1 MARVT
6 EEDLRRIG
14 SDAAAAYVVDA
25 AEVSE
30 LPSPPPSPARTTTGG
45 DAAAEL
51 LGSLALDDEW
61 DETDDDD
68 DDTEDGDKDG
78 VSLGDGA
85 MTRSRVGRDGDLYLE
100 NARLRADLAANVA
113 LLATIDSDRVRASK
127 SAQTS
132 QVLSENDVGPVV
144 GVQTSRGSLGPM
156 GASMR
161 TSVVAMGRSM
171 QTAQA
176 STEGVGVQTSRT
188 LCAPAESEGA
198 STQTSQVLE
207 SEEGRH
213 EHARLL
219 AALRAR
225 EEEAGALRFELGRV
239 TRALRQRRRAS
250 HRWRAGRR
258 CRRLRVASPTRPG
271 RRRLIPSR
279 RSCERTTRLIH
290 LMSVSVS

>member
-14 SDAAAAYVVDA
+14 SDAAAAYV
-25 AEVSE
+25 EE
-30 LPSPPPSPARTTTGG
+30 LPSPPPSPMVGVGAIEVG
-45 DAAAEL
+45 DDAAEL
-51 LGSLALDDEW
+51 LGSLALDDDEG
-61 DETDDDD
+61 DETDDDE
-68 DDTEDGDKDG
+68 DDTEDGDKDGDKDG

-85 MTRSRVGRDGDLYLE
+85 MTRSRAGRDGDLYLE

-113 LLATIDSDRVRASK
+113 LLATIDSDRVRVLSK

-132 QVLSENDVGPVV
+132 QVLPSENELGREPV

-156 GASMR
+156 GAS
-161 TSVVAMGRSM
+161 TMGRSM
-171 QTAQA
+171 QTARA

-188 LCAPAESEGA
+188 LRAPAESEGA

-207 SEEGRH
+207 SEEGRT
-213 EHARLL
+213 ERARLL

-239 TRALRQRRRAS
+239 TRALRQREARVRSLEREADATPS
-250 HRWRAGRR
+250 PARGVVADPGR
-258 CRRLRVASPTRPG
+258 SPTPDP
-271 RRRLIPSR
+271 LSA
-279 RSCERTTRLIH
+279 
-290 LMSVSVS
+290 LM

>member
-1 MARVT
+1 M
-6 EEDLRRIG
+6 
-14 SDAAAAYVVDA
+14 
-25 AEVSE
+25 
-30 LPSPPPSPARTTTGG
+30 
-45 DAAAEL
+45 
-51 LGSLALDDEW
+51 
-61 DETDDDD
+61 
-68 DDTEDGDKDG
+68 
-78 VSLGDGA
+78 SLGDGA

-132 QVLSENDVGPVV
+132 QVLSENDAGPGV

-225 EEEAGALRFELGRV
+225 EEEAGALRSELGRV
-239 TRALRQRRRAS
+239 TRALRQREARIRSLEREADATPS
-250 HRWRAGRR
+250 PARGV
-258 CRRLRVASPTRPG
+258 VADPARSPTPDP
-271 RRRLIPSR
+271 LSA
-279 RSCERTTRLIH
+279 
-290 LMSVSVS
+290 LM